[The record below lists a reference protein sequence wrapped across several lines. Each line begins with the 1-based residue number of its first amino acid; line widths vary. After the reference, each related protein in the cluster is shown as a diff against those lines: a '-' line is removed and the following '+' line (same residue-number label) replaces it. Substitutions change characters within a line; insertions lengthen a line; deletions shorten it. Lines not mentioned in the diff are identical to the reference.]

1 MKDILLSYAAYNI
14 WANGKMIDVLKKL
27 PESQLDQETG
37 SSFGSLRKTAYHM
50 WDVESLWY
58 QRLHL
63 TEQAVK
69 PTDSFDGSF
78 QDACRLWQE
87 QSQLFLE
94 WVKKAT
100 PLKLEHVV
108 AYYDT
113 RKQYGKSTVIEILMQ
128 VFNHATYHRGQLVT
142 LLRQAGINK
151 IPVTD
156 YSEFAKN
163 RKL

>member
-14 WANGKMIDVLKKL
+14 WANGKIMDVLKKL
-27 PESQLDQETG
+27 PDSQLDQETG
-37 SSFGSLRKTAYHM
+37 SSFGSLRRTAYHM

-69 PTDSFDGSF
+69 PTDNFNGSLAEAF
-78 QDACRLWQE
+78 GLWQQ
-87 QSQLFLE
+87 QSQLLLD

-100 PLKLEHVV
+100 PVKLEHVV

-128 VFNHATYHRGQLVT
+128 VFNHGTYHRGQLVT
-142 LLRQAGINK
+142 MLRQAGINR

-156 YSEFAKN
+156 YSEFTKS
-163 RKL
+163 RR

>member
-14 WANGKMIDVLKKL
+14 WANGKMVEVLKKL
-27 PESQLDQETG
+27 PESQLDHETG
-37 SSFGSLRKTAYHM
+37 SSFGSLRKTVYHM

-63 TEQAVK
+63 AEQTVK
-69 PTDSFDGSF
+69 PADSFNGSF

-87 QSQLFLE
+87 QSLSFLE

-113 RKQYGKSTVIEILMQ
+113 
-128 VFNHATYHRGQLVT
+128 
-142 LLRQAGINK
+142 
-151 IPVTD
+151 
-156 YSEFAKN
+156 
-163 RKL
+163 